1 MRIVFER
8 YGTVREMLCA
18 RERPET
24 HAALRGV
31 IDCAILYKCY
41 LKYNRPNYI
50 KNRIMQVWMS
60 VADMPMHAPI
70 P

>member
-18 RERPET
+18 RDRPET
-24 HAALRGV
+24 HATLRSV

-41 LKYNRPNYI
+41 IKFNRPNYI
-50 KNRIMQVWMS
+50 KNRIMHVWNS
-60 VADMPMHAPI
+60 VADDPMHAPV